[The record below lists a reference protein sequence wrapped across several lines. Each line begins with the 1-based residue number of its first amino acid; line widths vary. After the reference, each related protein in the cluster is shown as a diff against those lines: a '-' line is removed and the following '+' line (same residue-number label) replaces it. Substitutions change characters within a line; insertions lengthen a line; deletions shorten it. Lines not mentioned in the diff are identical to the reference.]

1 MLDLIRLVNALHKDR
16 RGVTALEY
24 GLIAGSIALV
34 ITGAVHTLGT
44 TINGVFIDI
53 SGANGY
59 RAGRLTTNRRW
70 MRRRRAGVTAV

>member
-53 SGANGY
+53 SGAN
-59 RAGRLTTNRRW
+59 W
-70 MRRRRAGVTAV
+70 